1 MKEIRCPI
9 CNDIIT
15 EEDIV
20 VRDPEGNITFRH
32 CGQYFNLSKDRKL
45 NFSFDSLA
53 KLLVTFIEYR

>member
-45 NFSFDSLA
+45 NFSFDST
-53 KLLVTFIEYR
+53 V